1 MKISAKGRYALRFMA
16 DLALQDPTE
25 FIALKDVSVR
35 QGISVKYLEQIV
47 SALSRAGLCA
57 ASAAHREDTAL
68 RGGRKNIRLEKFYGP
83 SRGAW
88 LQWLAWRMS
97 QTDVPGT
104 RSAARF
110 GFGKAFMSK

>member
-47 SALSRAGLCA
+47 SALSRAGFVRSIRGPQGGYRLARRPEEYTVGEILRAVEGSLAPVAC
-57 ASAAHREDTAL
+57 REDEAN
-68 RGGRKNIRLEKFYGP
+68 RCPR
-83 SRGAW
+83 
-88 LQWLAWRMS
+88 
-97 QTDVPGT
+97 
-104 RSAARF
+104 
-110 GFGKAFMSK
+110 